1 MDIVKRIRID
11 PIIAYGNSKCKFCWR
26 TCWES
31 SNSAYISSKFALE
44 GFSESMQYRL
54 EEFGIKV
61 ILIEPGVVKT
71 NLFENSKPPKKYN

>member
-1 MDIVKRIRID
+1 LHTAIV
-11 PIIAYGNSKCKFCWR
+11 NV
-26 TCWES
+26 S
-31 SNSAYISSKFALE
+31 SVGGLVGIPAYISSKFALE

-71 NLFENSKPPKKYN
+71 NFI